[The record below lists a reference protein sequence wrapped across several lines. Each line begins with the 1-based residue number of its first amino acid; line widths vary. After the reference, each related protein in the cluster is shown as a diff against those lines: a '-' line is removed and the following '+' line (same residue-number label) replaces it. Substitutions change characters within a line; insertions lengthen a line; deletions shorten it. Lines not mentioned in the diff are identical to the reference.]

1 MKFSLKVLF
10 FLSALIVI
18 SCSRKEDP
26 IGPTEVP
33 LSLILESDAGPNEF
47 ETIGLNSTIVFTV
60 SGSDGT
66 DYTDLSTIEI
76 NGEPISGSTYL
87 FEEIGEFSVRAEYEG
102 MVSNTLTF
110 EVLEPTQR
118 VLTIDV
124 PKAFRNQSVTFG
136 LMDDQ
141 GNNTAADATFYVN
154 GSAIEG
160 FTFSSSNTGEYEV
173 YATYVI
179 NDETYTSDTKTFE
192 VFIPKRKVV
201 IEDYTGTWCGYCPRV
216 AVAIDD
222 IRAIT
227 SDISVV
233 SIHKQSSSMTDPL
246 HFDRTEEL
254 QARFNIPNSFPKA
267 QLNRTEAW
275 GSSFDINQVLPMV
288 GVDTDIAIGIK
299 SELNGTNLSVHVDV
313 VFENGSTAGDKLV
326 VYLLENKVIS
336 PQTNYFDQTPGHPYE
351 GMGNP
356 IENYEHN
363 DGMRNALSGLF
374 GDVIPETPAY
384 QTYSKQYTFEVPSH
398 YVGEN
403 LSFVVMVVDADDN
416 AKNSQY
422 AWINETKLFE

>member
-1 MKFSLKVLF
+1 MKFSLKIFF
-10 FLSALIVI
+10 FLSALVLF

-26 IGPTEVP
+26 IGSVEVP
-33 LSLILESDAGPNEF
+33 LSLILESDAGSGEF
-47 ETIGLNSTIVFTV
+47 ETIGLNSTVVFTV
-60 SGSDGT
+60 RGSDGN
-66 DYTDLSTIEI
+66 DYTDQSAIKI
-76 NGEPISGSTYL
+76 NGEVIPGSTFL

-102 MVSNTLTF
+102 VSSNTLIF

-124 PKAFRNQSVTFG
+124 LKAFKNQTVTFG

-141 GNNTAADATFYVN
+141 GSNTAADATFYVN

-160 FTFSSSNTGEYEV
+160 FTYASSTTGDYEV
-173 YATYVI
+173 YATYEI
-179 NDETYTSDTKTFE
+179 NNESYTSETKAFE
-192 VFIPKRKVV
+192 IFVPKRKVV

-216 AVAIDD
+216 AVAIND
-222 IRAIT
+222 IRALT
-227 SDISVV
+227 SDVSVV
-233 SIHKQSSSMTDPL
+233 SIHKQSSAMSDPL
-246 HFDRTEEL
+246 HYARTEEL

-288 GVDTDIAIGIK
+288 GTDTDLAIGIK
-299 SELNGTNLSVHVDV
+299 SELNGANLSVDVDV
-313 VFENGSTAGDKLV
+313 VFENGSRAGDKLV
-326 VYLLENKVIS
+326 VYLLENNVIS
-336 PQTNYFDQTPGHPYE
+336 PQTNYFDQTPGHPYY
-351 GMGNP
+351 GKGNP

-384 QTYSKQYTFEVPSH
+384 QKYSKRYTFEVPSH

-422 AWINETKLFE
+422 AWINETKSFE